1 MKKQTQKA
9 QNIKVIK
16 NEEKPETPE
25 ILAQSLITI
34 SKGFEEFLNSS
45 LSRRALITLLLDMPE
60 IRGSR
65 VGRSDIELV
74 LNNLPKLTSYYIKK

>member
-25 ILAQSLITI
+25 ILAEAII
-34 SKGFEEFLNSS
+34 AIGKGFEMFSNSR
-45 LSRRALITLLLDMPE
+45 LTQRAIITLLLDMPE
-60 IRGSR
+60 LRAKIS
-65 VGRSDIELV
+65 RSDVELV
-74 LNNLPKLTSYYIKK
+74 LNNLPKLSSYYIKK

>member
-25 ILAQSLITI
+25 ILAEAIIQIGE
-34 SKGFEEFLNSS
+34 GFKTFSNSR
-45 LSRRALITLLLDMPE
+45 LTQRAVITLLLDLPE
-60 IRGSR
+60 LRNKVSR
-65 VGRSDIELV
+65 SQVELV
-74 LNNLPKLTSYYIKK
+74 LNNLPKLSSYYIKR

>member
-25 ILAQSLITI
+25 ILAEALIQI
-34 SKGFEEFLNSS
+34 GKGFEAFSNSR
-45 LSRRALITLLLDMPE
+45 LTQRAIITLLLDLPE
-60 IRGSR
+60 LRNKVSR
-65 VGRSDIELV
+65 TEVELV
-74 LNNLPKLTSYYIKK
+74 VNNLPKLSSYYIKR